1 MVREEILLWDE
12 ALKDGVWSVEDVP
25 ADEKM
30 ENLLSDPKKAL
41 EVIFGNTA
49 NVYNYPDI
57 LWKNHI
63 FSQMVVVA
71 EVCMQLKS
79 ETMKG
84 RVKNRSRMVR
94 NTGKSVWK
102 VKTFCCIFIEVD
114 MVAFTEKNM
123 ISLGSKFYGFFFEG
137 LPIYMFMFSPFIK
150 FWTIFREP

>member
-30 ENLLSDPKKAL
+30 ENLLSDPKKAF

-49 NVYNYPDI
+49 NVFNYPDI

-71 EVCMQLKS
+71 EVCMQHKS
-79 ETMKG
+79 ETTKG

-102 VKTFCCIFIEVD
+102 VKIFIVVD

-123 ISLGSKFYGFFFEG
+123 ISLGSKFYVFFLEG
-137 LPIYMFMFSPFIK
+137 PPIYMFSPFIK
-150 FWTIFREP
+150 F